1 MQSGIEGRKARRS
14 PDTLEP
20 ALSLCGKE
28 AKRSKTSGRKGGEGT
43 GERDQT
49 PRQPCT
55 LCPFPASRQVE
66 DSVPYLQACL
76 PVSLLTGVRNGD
88 HLWGCLVP
96 SLPNSSMKKAARQ
109 FRLDSGLLWLCHQS
123 QSGSTLTPG
132 GARWP
137 LEGTRRPG
145 KGCAVEPGWASWPHS
160 SNEN

>member
-1 MQSGIEGRKARRS
+1 MGRKQS
-14 PDTLEP
+14 
-20 ALSLCGKE
+20 E
-28 AKRSKTSGRKGGEGT
+28 AKQVAGKVERELGRETRLPSSPARCVRSLPAAGRGQ
-43 GERDQT
+43 R
-49 PRQPCT
+49 
-55 LCPFPASRQVE
+55 
-66 DSVPYLQACL
+66 PYLQACL
-76 PVSLLTGVRNGD
+76 PISLLTGVRNGD
-88 HLWGCLVP
+88 PLWGCLVP
-96 SLPNSSMKKAARQ
+96 LLPNSSMKKAARQ